1 MIGFKSAKMLQHF
14 LLSKEVARIQ
24 ALAAVICQKQK
35 DPIQKQIETLAQAAV
50 QRNYYIYQL

>member
-1 MIGFKSAKMLQHF
+1 MLQHF